1 MQQLYH
7 HKEVKKK
14 KRRRPTQRHAIY
26 VYLYICIYDISLRDG
41 WRRDPAWL
49 YPFCSQIKV
58 DFPTRAGLYTH
69 ARSDPGQRRV
79 TCERKRPGR
88 GDERGGRAPPRPRNR
103 RSRRPCTARKSAA
116 RRDATRAKLA
126 TGPGDAI
133 APTARLVPSRRGLG
147 ARAQQQ
153 LEPATEPG
161 GTRPGQP
168 ARHRVSAR
176 APGRG

>member
-1 MQQLYH
+1 
-7 HKEVKKK
+7 
-14 KRRRPTQRHAIY
+14 
-26 VYLYICIYDISLRDG
+26 
-41 WRRDPAWL
+41 
-49 YPFCSQIKV
+49 
-58 DFPTRAGLYTH
+58 
-69 ARSDPGQRRV
+69 V